1 VDGDKSS
8 IMVMEPPSPQCVGRE
23 FVRQYYTL
31 LNQAPLHLHRFY
43 SHNSSFVHG
52 GLDNTG
58 KDAQDAEA
66 AAVYGQQEIHQKIMQ
81 LNFRDCHAKIRQV
94 DSHETLANG
103 VVVQVSG
110 ELSNNGEPMRR
121 FMQTFVLAPQ
131 SPKKYY
137 VHNDIFR
144 YQDEVFSEG
153 EEGSCSSSLP
163 LDSAEIEPAQ
173 IKAQL
178 IAQQAE
184 AAKPVAPEPKLPLE
198 QPGNPAGQHLNGS
211 NNSGSGFDGP
221 VQQEIMEVEDTIGE
235 WKADPEPAIASFQQS
250 PAANVQVPQE
260 PPVQVWKSPEQP
272 SEAEVTSASEAEV
285 EDSSPPAPVSN
296 EPRTWASMAKQGAG
310 SSGATAKPPAA
321 PGAGGQPTPRAGES
335 KEGTPFS
342 QGGKPYRNQRAGS
355 QGRPAPGGAPATPG
369 SAGPPMA
376 RPERFSKEEDMGRN
390 RIMSTS
396 DSQQLFVG
404 NLPHDCTEEH
414 LTDLFGK
421 YGKVTDVRINQKQGR
436 DNAVAR
442 GGKTPAFVPN
452 FGFIVFESTDC
463 VERALAAKPIML
475 YGNHRLNV
483 EEKKMRAPRDGNT
496 YQDRRQDDRGNR
508 GSQDNLRGAG
518 HPGGRGGGGER
529 GRGDRGGRGGGR
541 GRGDWSGG
549 PRGGGRGGPP
559 GEVRGGYRG
568 GGRGS

>member
-144 YQDEVFSEG
+144 YQDEVFNEG
-153 EEGSCSSSLP
+153 EESVGTSSLP

-178 IAQQAE
+178 MAQQAE
-184 AAKPVAPEPKLPLE
+184 AAKPVAPEQKIPME
-198 QPGNPAGQHLNGS
+198 QAANQGA
-211 NNSGSGFDGP
+211 

-235 WKADPEPAIASFQQS
+235 WKADPEPVASFQQA
-250 PAANVQVPQE
+250 PATNAPQE
-260 PPVQVWKSPEQP
+260 PVQVWKAPEQP
-272 SEAEVTSASEAEV
+272 EAEPASASEAEV
-285 EDSSPPAPVSN
+285 EESSPPAPVSN

-310 SSGATAKPPAA
+310 SGAAAKPPAA
-321 PGAGGQPTPRAGES
+321 PGGGQPTARAGES

-342 QGGKPYRNQRAGS
+342 QGKPYRNQRAGS
-355 QGRPAPGGAPATPG
+355 QGRPAPGAPAAPG
-369 SAGPPMA
+369 GGGPPMA
-376 RPERFSKEEDMGRN
+376 RPERFSKEEEMGRN
-390 RIMSTS
+390 RIMSSS

-404 NLPHDCTEEH
+404 NLPHDCTEDH
-414 LTDLFGK
+414 LTELFGK

-442 GGKTPAFVPN
+442 GGKAPAFVPN

-518 HPGGRGGGGER
+518 HPGGRGGGGDR

-559 GEVRGGYRG
+559 GEVRGSYRG
-568 GGRGS
+568 GGRGN

>member
-94 DSHETLANG
+94 DSHETLSNG

-144 YQDEVFSEG
+144 YQDEVFTEG
-153 EEGSCSSSLP
+153 DETTGTNSSLP
-163 LDSAEIEPAQ
+163 NIEADLEPSQLKAQ
-173 IKAQL
+173 I
-178 IAQQAE
+178 IAQQVDSGPI
-184 AAKPVAPEPKLPLE
+184 KPVVMEAKINMEPP
-198 QPGNPAGQHLNGS
+198 QHLNGS
-211 NNSGSGFDGP
+211 NNTTVGFEP
-221 VQQEIMEVEDTIGE
+221 VQQQEMEVEETIGE
-235 WKADPEPAIASFQQS
+235 WKEPEPVAQFQQS
-250 PAANVQVPQE
+250 PAQSAPVVEPVQA
-260 PPVQVWKSPEQP
+260 QVWKSPE
-272 SEAEVTSASEAEV
+272 SEPEPAVMPV
-285 EDSSPPAPVSN
+285 EDLEDPAEEVPTAPVSN

-310 SSGATAKPPAA
+310 TIAASKPPAA
-321 PGAGGQPTPRAGES
+321 PGNSGTTPRSGDS

-342 QGGKPYRNQRAGS
+342 QGKPFRGQRAGS
-355 QGRPAPGGAPATPG
+355 QGRSAAAPSTPG
-369 SAGPPMA
+369 SAGPPTA
-376 RPERFSKEEDMGRN
+376 RPERFSKEDDGPRN
-390 RIMSTS
+390 RILSTS

-404 NLPHDCTEEH
+404 NLPHNCSDDDLME
-414 LTDLFGK
+414 LFGK
-421 YGKVTDVRINQKQGR
+421 FGKVVDVRINQKSGR
-436 DNAVAR
+436 ENAQAR
-442 GGKTPAFVPN
+442 GGKAPAFVPN
-452 FGFIVFESTDC
+452 FGFIVFEHADA
-463 VERALAAKPIML
+463 VERALGARPIL
-475 YGNHRLNV
+475 LNGSHRLNV
-483 EEKKMRAPRDGNT
+483 EEKKMRVPREPGQ
-496 YQDRRQDDRGNR
+496 YQDRRQEDRGNR

-518 HPGGRGGGGER
+518 HPGGRGGGDR
-529 GRGDRGGRGGGR
+529 GRGDRGGGRGGGR
-541 GRGDWSGG
+541 GRGDYGG

-559 GEVRGGYRG
+559 GEVRGGGYRG

>member
-144 YQDEVFSEG
+144 YQDEVFNEG
-153 EEGSCSSSLP
+153 EESVGTSSLP

-173 IKAQL
+173 IKKAQL
-178 IAQQAE
+178 MAQQAE
-184 AAKPVAPEPKLPLE
+184 AAKPVAPEQKIPME
-198 QPGNPAGQHLNGS
+198 QAANQVGQHLNGS
-211 NNSGSGFDGP
+211 NNSAGFEGA

-235 WKADPEPAIASFQQS
+235 WKADPEPVASFQQA
-250 PAANVQVPQE
+250 PATNAPQE
-260 PPVQVWKSPEQP
+260 PVQVWKAPEQP
-272 SEAEVTSASEAEV
+272 EAEPASASEAEV
-285 EDSSPPAPVSN
+285 EESSPPAPVSN

-310 SSGATAKPPAA
+310 SGAAAKPPAA
-321 PGAGGQPTPRAGES
+321 PGGGQPTARAGES

-342 QGGKPYRNQRAGS
+342 QGKPYRNQRAGS
-355 QGRPAPGGAPATPG
+355 QGRPAPGAPAAPG
-369 SAGPPMA
+369 GGGPPMA
-376 RPERFSKEEDMGRN
+376 RPERFSKEEEMGRN
-390 RIMSTS
+390 RIMSSS

-404 NLPHDCTEEH
+404 NLPHDCTEDH
-414 LTDLFGK
+414 LTELFGK

-442 GGKTPAFVPN
+442 GGKAPAFVPN

-518 HPGGRGGGGER
+518 HPGGRGGGGDR

-559 GEVRGGYRG
+559 GEVRGSYRG
-568 GGRGS
+568 GGRGN

>member
-144 YQDEVFSEG
+144 YQDEVFNEG
-153 EEGSCSSSLP
+153 EESVGTSSLP

-178 IAQQAE
+178 MAQQAE
-184 AAKPVAPEPKLPLE
+184 AAKPVAPEQKIPME
-198 QPGNPAGQHLNGS
+198 QAANQVGQHLNGS
-211 NNSGSGFDGP
+211 NNSAGFEGA

-235 WKADPEPAIASFQQS
+235 WKADSEPVASFQQA
-250 PAANVQVPQE
+250 PATNAPQE
-260 PPVQVWKSPEQP
+260 PVQVWKAPEQP
-272 SEAEVTSASEAEV
+272 EAEPASASEAEV
-285 EDSSPPAPVSN
+285 EESSPPAPVSN

-310 SSGATAKPPAA
+310 SGAAAKPPAA
-321 PGAGGQPTPRAGES
+321 PGGGQPTARAGES

-342 QGGKPYRNQRAGS
+342 QGKPYRNQRAGS
-355 QGRPAPGGAPATPG
+355 QGRPAPGAPAAPG
-369 SAGPPMA
+369 GGGPPMA
-376 RPERFSKEEDMGRN
+376 RPERFSKEEEMGRN
-390 RIMSTS
+390 RIMSSS

-404 NLPHDCTEEH
+404 NLPHDCTEDH
-414 LTDLFGK
+414 LTELFGK

-442 GGKTPAFVPN
+442 GGKAPAFVPN

-518 HPGGRGGGGER
+518 HPGGRGGGGDR

-559 GEVRGGYRG
+559 GEVRGSYRG
-568 GGRGS
+568 GGRGN